1 MNSENIKKAAEL
13 LADARRQ
20 GKGREP
26 LPAELQPS
34 NIDEGHA
41 IQDATVALLNETVG
55 GWKVGLDKS
64 GAMSR
69 APIFTGVMHDNNSKV
84 DSRTVPLLGVEAE
97 IAFRFR
103 KNLPARDTDYSRE
116 EIADAV
122 EAFPAIELLNSRY
135 AEPGSRSQL
144 EKLADCII
152 QGGIVCGTA
161 RPDWKTIDFS
171 QLNVVLTVDGKEIA
185 NRTGSHPTG
194 DPVLPMVALVNEL
207 RTKKGVRAGQIMTT
221 GTWTGVNY
229 VTPSSVVVVAFK
241 GFEPVTVRFTP

>member
-1 MNSENIKKAAEL
+1 MNSDDIKKAAEL
-13 LADARRQ
+13 LAEARRR
-20 GKGREP
+20 GKGRDP
-26 LPAELQPS
+26 LPAELQPQ
-34 NIDEGHA
+34 NYDEGHA

-64 GAMSR
+64 GVMTR
-69 APIFTGVMHDNNSKV
+69 APIFTGVIHDNNTKV
-84 DSRTVPLLGVEAE
+84 DSKTIPLLGIEAE

-116 EIADAV
+116 EVSDAV

-135 AEPGSRSQL
+135 ADPGARSQL
-144 EKLADCII
+144 EKLADCIV

-161 RPDWKTIDFS
+161 RADWKTIEFS
-171 QLNVVLTVDGKEIA
+171 QQSVVLTVDGKEIA
-185 NRTGSHPTG
+185 SRTGSHPTG
-194 DPVLPMVALVNEL
+194 DPIPPMVALVNNL

-229 VTPSSVVVVAFK
+229 VTAQSTVIVAFK
-241 GFEPVTVRFTP
+241 GFEPVTVRFVP